1 MVHTGEERLPVGIP
15 DHEVVEVK
23 EEAACVLGHAPHLI
37 RVGTRQFSR
46 PAGIP
51 LEPAQLRGVC
61 SQHVLVGTPQ
71 EETRLGGSGTWVR
84 TRQAYPRQRAAVK
97 QRRG

>member
-1 MVHTGEERLPVGIP
+1 MAARSDSMDRTGEERLPVGIP

-37 RVGTRQFSR
+37 RVGTRQFRR

-51 LEPAQLRGVC
+51 LEPARLRGMC
-61 SQHVLVGTPQ
+61 SKVSMG
-71 EETRLGGSGTWVR
+71 
-84 TRQAYPRQRAAVK
+84 
-97 QRRG
+97 